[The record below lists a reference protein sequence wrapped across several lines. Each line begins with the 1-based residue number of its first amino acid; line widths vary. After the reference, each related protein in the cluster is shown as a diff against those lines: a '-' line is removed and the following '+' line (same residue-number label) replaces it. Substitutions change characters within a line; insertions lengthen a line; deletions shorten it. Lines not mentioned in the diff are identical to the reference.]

1 MSSLRFQQR
10 GPRSVAG
17 VSAGVSGEVA
27 LPRDRRTPVGCEKD
41 TPAASTTLNRLQAN
55 DNLLWY
61 ASERQSREEALPLEG
76 YGASAQRES
85 ATAKMTGVQ
94 ASVQGETY
102 RGRVSLSTAETDCSH
117 AR

>member
-17 VSAGVSGEVA
+17 VSAGVGGEVA

-55 DNLLWY
+55 DNLLLY

-76 YGASAQRES
+76 LWCFCAARERHREDDRSAGVCPGRDIQRES
-85 ATAKMTGVQ
+85 VTLD
-94 ASVQGETY
+94 
-102 RGRVSLSTAETDCSH
+102 GRD
-117 AR
+117 